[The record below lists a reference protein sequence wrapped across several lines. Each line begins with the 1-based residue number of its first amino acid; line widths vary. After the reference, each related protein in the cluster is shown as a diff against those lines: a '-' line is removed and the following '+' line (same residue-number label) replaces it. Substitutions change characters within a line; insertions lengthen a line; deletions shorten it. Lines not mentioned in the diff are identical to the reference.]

1 MILFLLLLFCLP
13 LNLHCTSSTSW
24 IKGGYWTSRSELP
37 VSQINSGLFTH
48 LTCAFAY
55 LNSSTFTLYINSTYE
70 KSFSSFTNTVKRKNP
85 SVVTLLSIWG
95 GTAIFSSMVNQSS
108 NRKSFIKSSIETARL
123 YGFQGLDLSGVLPS
137 KSTNMTNLGI
147 LFDEWRAEVTS
158 EARNSGNS
166 QLLLVMKSHQL
177 PAIDSVTYPIDSMLR
192 NLDWV
197 HVRAYDY
204 YLPSRDNFT
213 GAHSALYS
221 SSSWFNTNDSIRE
234 WLKTG
239 FQAKKLVLGL
249 PYHGYAWQLVNP
261 NENAV
266 GAPAAGRAIT
276 MDGSMGYKSIKAFI
290 RDYGYGVASLYND
303 SYDVNF
309 FSSGTNWINFDGA
322 EAITAKVSFAKEK
335 GLLGYNAF
343 QLSNDDKWELSLA
356 AQGQGQDQKNKAR
369 LLVIILVTVATI
381 IFLLSIMI
389 CYLQRRR
396 RLLKPG
402 GLVVTARRS
411 ISKLKHKI
419 STIENLNYDANS
431 LRVFTFTAIQETTDN
446 FSSENKL
453 GEGGYGPVYK
463 GRLPN
468 GQEMAVKRLS
478 RTSHQGLEEFENE
491 VKLTARLQHVNLLP
505 VLGICTQREEKMLI
519 YDYMPNKSLDFYI
532 FDLRRR
538 YLLDWRTRVHII
550 EGITQGLLY
559 LQEYSNLTIVHRDL
573 KASNIL
579 LDYEM
584 NPKISDFGMARAF
597 TKDECEA
604 NTGRIVGTYG
614 YVPPEYVRKGIYSMK
629 YDVYSYGVLLLQILG
644 GKRTS
649 CYYGPNESLNLL
661 EYAYGLWKNGEGME
675 FIDSSLD
682 DSSSAWKLMRCMQ
695 VALLCVQENAA
706 DRPTML
712 EILVMLKS
720 ETADIKTPKKP
731 AFSVKKDND
740 EISECMLEANIY
752 SVDDATIT
760 QPLLCLVFLI
770 GLCSWCFYS
779 SRFVSLAVIKDL
791 KVLTSGLES
800 ALEEEDPEASTGSVI
815 DDKKRQIQNRAHS
828 TLILSLGDSILR
840 EISEEK
846 TTLGIWN
853 KVETPCMK
861 KSLAHRLFLKKRL
874 YTFSMRE
881 GVTIQDHID
890 TFNKIILDPEMV
902 ENVKICDED
911 KAFFLLSSLPKSY
924 EGFVDTMLY
933 GRTTLTLEDVKASL
947 SSKEIQKNNELETSN
962 DKKKK
967 KRKCF
972 YCRKEEHYIRDCFEK
987 KKKESQE
994 KSGDAAVASDD
1005 GSDGYQSYL
1014 WPQTAILKIKM
1025 FDGTIRSLHE
1035 VRHTPRLKRNLISL
1049 GMLDSSGYF
1058 FKSKSGGLEIRKG
1071 TEIVMKGVK
1080 EKGLYVLQGSSVSV
1094 QEGISAVSKEDR
1106 TKLWHLRLGHI
1117 SIKGLLELSKQ
1128 GLLGGDRIQQL
1139 EFCENCIF
1147 GKSHRSKFHKGEHMS
1162 KQVLDYAHTDLWGPA
1177 QVPSLSGGRYFMSL
1191 IDDYSRNIKMFD
1203 GTIRS
1208 LHEVRHTP
1216 RLKRNLISLGMLDS
1230 SGYFFKSKSGGLE
1243 IRKGTEIVMKGVK
1256 EKGLYVLQGSS
1267 VSVQEGISAVSKE
1280 DRTKLWHLRL
1290 GHISIKGL
1298 LELSKQGLLGG
1309 DRIQQLE
1316 FCENCIFGKSHRSKF
1331 HKGEH
1336 MSKQV
1341 LDYAHTDLWGPA
1353 QVPSLSGGRYF
1364 MSLIDDY
1371 SRNVWIYILK
1381 TKDQALEWIYIL
1393 KTKDQALEKF
1403 KVWKSLVENQSGF
1416 KLKCLRIN
1424 NDLEFCSKEFE
1435 EYCQKHGIKRH
1446 KTVRVTP
1453 QQNGLAERMN
1463 KTLVDK
1469 TRFNRQSG
1477 TSKVKVELL
1486 TDKGSEKETA
1496 FDDERATTESEEHD
1510 VSELP
1515 QADLQSYQLARD
1527 RVRKEVRA
1535 PVRYGYADLIAYTL
1549 LCADELTIEEPAN
1562 FSEAMESVHCDKWL
1576 KAMQDEMESLQRNQT
1591 WTLIPNPGNKRLIS
1605 CKWIF
1610 KRNEGIPDVEPP
1622 KYKARLVARGFT
1634 QREGVDFNE
1643 IFSPVV
1649 KHSSIRILLAMV
1661 ALLDLELE
1669 QMDVKTAFLHG
1680 NLEEQILM
1688 VQPEGFECK
1697 DCKPVQ
1703 TPLGPQ
1709 FKLSAAPTSEDES
1722 QMNEFPYA
1730 QAVGSLMYAMVCIR
1744 SDIAHAVSV
1753 VSRYLS
1759 CPGKVHWN
1767 AVKWIMRYLKGSS
1780 TCGLLYGKTKSDKIE
1795 VMKFVDSDF
1804 AGDLDRR
1811 KSTSGYMFVLNS
1823 YLISWKSSLQTVV
1836 ALSSTEAEFIA
1847 TTEAVKEATWLKGLL
1862 NELWLNQKTVQV
1874 FCDNQS
1880 AIHLVKNQMYH
1891 ERTKH
1896 IDVKLQFIRDEVEKG
1911 TVVVSK
1917 IHTSMNPAD
1926 ALIKSLPTA
1935 KFEFCVNQMGIWLKS
1950 N

>member
-1 MILFLLLLFCLP
+1 MACKTMILFLLLLFCLP

-85 SVVTLLSIWG
+85 SVVTLLSIRG

-108 NRKSFIKSSIETARL
+108 NRKSFIESSIETARL

-166 QLLLVMKSHQL
+166 QLLLVMKSHHL

-309 FSSGTNWINFDGA
+309 FSSGKNWINFDGA

-356 AQGQGQDQKNKAR
+356 
-369 LLVIILVTVATI
+369 
-381 IFLLSIMI
+381 
-389 CYLQRRR
+389 
-396 RLLKPG
+396 

-431 LRVFTFTAIQETTDN
+431 LRVFTFTAIQEATDN

-538 YLLDWRTRVHII
+538 YLLDWRKRVHII

-579 LDYEM
+579 LDHEM

-760 QPLLCLVFLI
+760 QPIALRPL
-770 GLCSWCFYS
+770 
-779 SRFVSLAVIKDL
+779 RSLNP
-791 KVLTSGLES
+791 
-800 ALEEEDPEASTGSVI
+800 LEES
-815 DDKKRQIQNRAHS
+815 
-828 TLILSLGDSILR
+828 
-840 EISEEK
+840 
-846 TTLGIWN
+846 
-853 KVETPCMK
+853 
-861 KSLAHRLFLKKRL
+861 
-874 YTFSMRE
+874 
-881 GVTIQDHID
+881 
-890 TFNKIILDPEMV
+890 
-902 ENVKICDED
+902 
-911 KAFFLLSSLPKSY
+911 
-924 EGFVDTMLY
+924 
-933 GRTTLTLEDVKASL
+933 
-947 SSKEIQKNNELETSN
+947 
-962 DKKKK
+962 
-967 KRKCF
+967 
-972 YCRKEEHYIRDCFEK
+972 
-987 KKKESQE
+987 
-994 KSGDAAVASDD
+994 
-1005 GSDGYQSYL
+1005 
-1014 WPQTAILKIKM
+1014 
-1025 FDGTIRSLHE
+1025 GTIRQLAYIFPQGKSQLLLVMTSHHLPALE
-1035 VRHTPRLKRNLISL
+1035 SVSYPLDSMQRNLDWIHVLNFDYYLPTRDNFTAKKLVL
-1049 GMLDSSGYF
+1049 GLPYHGYAWTLVNPDENPVGSPATGPAITIDGSVGYKFIKGFIRDYGYGAASVYNHSYVMNF
-1058 FKSKSGGLEIRKG
+1058 FSAKTTWVNFDGVETIRSKVSFA
-1071 TEIVMKGVK
+1071 K
-1080 EKGLYVLQGSSVSV
+1080 EKGLLGYHAFQLSNDDKWELYSAAQEVGNDQKNSPRMLGILAKGQEIAVKRLSKTSQQGLQEFENEVKLTARLQHVNLVPVVGIYPHRRHLLDWRQRVHIIEGVTQALLYVQEYSNFTIVRRDLKASNILLDKEMKPKISDFGMARAFTKDACEANTGRIVGTYYGVLPLQIISGKRTSRYYGPNEDLNLLEFAYELWKNEEGTEFFDPSLDDSSSAWKLMRCMQIALLCVQENAADRPAVLEILTMLNNETANIKVPRKPAFSVKSDEDECIPELEFSDAQTWIKAGYWLAGREFPLSDINSALFTHLICAFAEVDSSTYQLSISSANQQYFSIFANSVRRKNPSIKTLLSIWNGQNSTYQSILGNKNINPSVLSSMVGDSSHRKSFIESSIRTARLYGFQGIDLFWLWPNSTDLNSLGILLDEWKASASDQPELTLSMAVRYSPTHETVSYPIDSMKKNLNWAHLVAYDYHMPSKENVTGIHAALYNPSSNISTDFGIREWLRRGFPANKLVLGLPFHGYAWTLVNPNDNNVGARASGPGITIDGSMGYKFIRAYIQNYGYGAAPVYNASYVVNLFTSGATWINFDGVETIKAKISYAKEKNLLGYKAFQLSNDDNWALSRAAQIEENNDNDKQRLLLLILLPIALVLILIASLICYFRRTAIKSKVMIILGRRNLRTPGTSTQAAEYFDSDAPNLQVFSFSDIKAATNNFSSANKLGEGGFGPVYKGKLPRGQEFAVKRLSATSTQGLEEFKNEVSLTARLQHVNLLRVLGYCTERDENMLIYEYLPNKSLDLYLFDPIRRYVLDWQKRVNII
-1094 QEGISAVSKEDR
+1094 EGV
-1106 TKLWHLRLGHI
+1106 T
-1117 SIKGLLELSKQ
+1117 Q
-1128 GLLGGDRIQQL
+1128 GLLYLQEYSNFRVIHRDLKASNILLDNELNPKISDFGMAKLFRKDVDEANTGRIVGTYGYVPPEYAFEQWKDSKGK
-1139 EFCENCIF
+1139 EFI
-1147 GKSHRSKFHKGEHMS
+1147 
-1162 KQVLDYAHTDLWGPA
+1162 D
-1177 QVPSLSGGRYFMSL
+1177 PSL
-1191 IDDYSRNIKMFD
+1191 D
-1203 GTIRS
+1203 
-1208 LHEVRHTP
+1208 
-1216 RLKRNLISLGMLDS
+1216 DS
-1230 SGYFFKSKSGGLE
+1230 SSPC
-1243 IRKGTEIVMKGVK
+1243 
-1256 EKGLYVLQGSS
+1256 
-1267 VSVQEGISAVSKE
+1267 
-1280 DRTKLWHLRL
+1280 KLL
-1290 GHISIKGL
+1290 
-1298 LELSKQGLLGG
+1298 
-1309 DRIQQLE
+1309 
-1316 FCENCIFGKSHRSKF
+1316 NC
-1331 HKGEH
+1331 
-1336 MSKQV
+1336 
-1341 LDYAHTDLWGPA
+1341 
-1353 QVPSLSGGRYF
+1353 
-1364 MSLIDDY
+1364 
-1371 SRNVWIYILK
+1371 
-1381 TKDQALEWIYIL
+1381 
-1393 KTKDQALEKF
+1393 
-1403 KVWKSLVENQSGF
+1403 
-1416 KLKCLRIN
+1416 
-1424 NDLEFCSKEFE
+1424 
-1435 EYCQKHGIKRH
+1435 
-1446 KTVRVTP
+1446 
-1453 QQNGLAERMN
+1453 
-1463 KTLVDK
+1463 
-1469 TRFNRQSG
+1469 
-1477 TSKVKVELL
+1477 
-1486 TDKGSEKETA
+1486 
-1496 FDDERATTESEEHD
+1496 
-1510 VSELP
+1510 
-1515 QADLQSYQLARD
+1515 
-1527 RVRKEVRA
+1527 
-1535 PVRYGYADLIAYTL
+1535 
-1549 LCADELTIEEPAN
+1549 
-1562 FSEAMESVHCDKWL
+1562 
-1576 KAMQDEMESLQRNQT
+1576 MQ
-1591 WTLIPNPGNKRLIS
+1591 
-1605 CKWIF
+1605 
-1610 KRNEGIPDVEPP
+1610 
-1622 KYKARLVARGFT
+1622 
-1634 QREGVDFNE
+1634 
-1643 IFSPVV
+1643 
-1649 KHSSIRILLAMV
+1649 V
-1661 ALLDLELE
+1661 ALLCVQENPEDRPSMLEVSSML
-1669 QMDVKTAFLHG
+1669 
-1680 NLEEQILM
+1680 
-1688 VQPEGFECK
+1688 K
-1697 DCKPVQ
+1697 DD
-1703 TPLGPQ
+1703 
-1709 FKLSAAPTSEDES
+1709 SMAIAAPKRPAFSAKGDE
-1722 QMNEFPYA
+1722 
-1730 QAVGSLMYAMVCIR
+1730 
-1744 SDIAHAVSV
+1744 
-1753 VSRYLS
+1753 
-1759 CPGKVHWN
+1759 N
-1767 AVKWIMRYLKGSS
+1767 AETSS
-1780 TCGLLYGKTKSDKIE
+1780 TSRQEIYSFNDPE
-1795 VMKFVDSDF
+1795 
-1804 AGDLDRR
+1804 
-1811 KSTSGYMFVLNS
+1811 
-1823 YLISWKSSLQTVV
+1823 
-1836 ALSSTEAEFIA
+1836 LSQLEP
-1847 TTEAVKEATWLKGLL
+1847 
-1862 NELWLNQKTVQV
+1862 
-1874 FCDNQS
+1874 
-1880 AIHLVKNQMYH
+1880 
-1891 ERTKH
+1891 R
-1896 IDVKLQFIRDEVEKG
+1896 
-1911 TVVVSK
+1911 
-1917 IHTSMNPAD
+1917 
-1926 ALIKSLPTA
+1926 
-1935 KFEFCVNQMGIWLKS
+1935 
-1950 N
+1950 